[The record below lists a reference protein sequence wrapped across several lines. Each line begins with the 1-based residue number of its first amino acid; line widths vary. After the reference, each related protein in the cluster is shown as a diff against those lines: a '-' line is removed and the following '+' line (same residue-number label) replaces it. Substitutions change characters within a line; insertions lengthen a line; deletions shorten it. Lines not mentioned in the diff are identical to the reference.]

1 MANKSSCGGGKKI
14 FKELNG
20 GGSQR
25 LKPTVVKA
33 QPMSEADIK
42 EPIVYDYMK
51 YPKKK
56 KNKMATSLAQG
67 GMKTKKCVS
76 FKRIV
81 ELVSFTDDWK
91 IKTSQSNLRSEEEQ
105 VARMIQIIYINIINT
120 FALQRKSSNLRR
132 NF

>member
-1 MANKSSCGGGKKI
+1 MANKSSCGKKI
-14 FKELNG
+14 FTEPNG

-33 QPMSEADIK
+33 QPMSATDIK

-56 KNKMATSLAQG
+56 KNKMATSQAQG
-67 GMKTKKCVS
+67 GMKSKKCVS

-105 VARMIQIIYINIINT
+105 VN
-120 FALQRKSSNLRR
+120 RKI
-132 NF
+132 

>member
-1 MANKSSCGGGKKI
+1 MANKSSGAKNV
-14 FKELNG
+14 FTELNG

-25 LKPTVVKA
+25 LKPTMVKT
-33 QPMSEADIK
+33 QQMSDTDIK

-56 KNKMATSLAQG
+56 KNKMETPQAQG
-67 GMKTKKCVS
+67 SMKNKKCVS

-105 VARMIQIIYINIINT
+105 VPRQV
-120 FALQRKSSNLRR
+120 
-132 NF
+132 